1 MHNENSKKIIDTVLV
16 TLPPDSYASEEDISS
31 LAERLRVVFPVD
43 DEEFTSILKTLHYKL
58 PITMDMGS
66 AVIAEDHVSWYYA
79 EKPEITPYYWDRY
92 EKFLIK
98 EENWTPNVTGSLDRV
113 TDRIMDFMGNPKSEG
128 SWKRRGLVMGD
139 VQSGK
144 TSTYTA
150 LSCKAADAGYKL
162 IILLTG
168 TLENLRRQTQERL
181 DSGFVGRES
190 SGILTKKKQNKLI
203 GTGLIDSNRH
213 PGVFTSE
220 KNDFKSNLVNQLGFK
235 VDSHMEPILLV
246 VKKNKRILENLESWL
261 RDYNADVNGVIDTPL
276 LLIDDEADNASVN
289 TTASGQPTAI
299 NTGIRSIL
307 KLFTR
312 STYIGFT
319 ATPFANIFID
329 PESKSKM
336 IDDDLFPRDFIY
348 SLDPPSN
355 YIGAEAIFGNETAGK
370 KVLREIDD
378 AEAHIPTGHK
388 STFIVEDLPQSLETA
403 LLSFILANTIRDLR
417 NEGPSHR
424 SMLVNVSRF
433 TDVQENVAELIDSK
447 LRKIQQDIRHYSQLS
462 EQEANSNPSIA
473 SLFKVWKKEYSK
485 LEFSWNEIRLT
496 LLKAAL
502 PIVVITVNQKKKK
515 GKATLD
521 YKAHKKDGLRVIAVG
536 GNSLS
541 RGLTLEGLCVSYFYR
556 NSQMYDTLM
565 QMGRWFGYREG
576 YSDLCR
582 VWMTG
587 DAIHWYRHIT
597 EATLELR
604 NEIKKMGA
612 DGLTPEEFGL
622 KVRTHPESVIVSV
635 RNLIVTARNKMRT
648 AKEVQ
653 WLVSFSEQGP
663 ETPRIH
669 TNSEII
675 KANANAVERMIN
687 SLKFE
692 GIQQET
698 SKHSDSNTWKGV
710 HKQIIIELLRT
721 FNVHSLNF
729 NFQADSIAAFLEKT
743 NDEMLER
750 WDILLPNG
758 SVKNTEPFCGISY
771 RMQKRRVHSRG
782 NGKYILVS
790 GSSARVGSRGVEK
803 EGIRLEEVAKIDQK
817 AKKENRNPS
826 DKEYR
831 EIRERPLLILH
842 FIKAE
847 IVKGKNVT
855 LEEPLI
861 ALGLSFPRFDDSSDE
876 KKVTYQVNVI
886 KWKELFEEEMD
897 DDELEEE
904 EELEEVLKR

>member
-1 MHNENSKKIIDTVLV
+1 MASENSKRIIDSVLV
-16 TLPPDSYASEEDISS
+16 TLPPDSYASDEDIKS
-31 LAERLRVVFPVD
+31 LAEKLRGVFPVS
-43 DEEFTSILKTLHYKL
+43 DEEFKDILKKLHYKL

-66 AVIAEDHVSWYYA
+66 AVVAENHVSWYYA
-79 EKPEITPYYWDRY
+79 KKPEITPYYWDRY
-92 EKFLIK
+92 EKYLIK
-98 EENWTPNVTGSLDRV
+98 EEDWTPNVTGSLDRV
-113 TDRIMDFMGNPKSEG
+113 TDKIMDFMGNPKSEG

-190 SGILTKKKQNKLI
+190 SGLLSQKKQNKLI

-213 PGVFTSE
+213 PGVFTSV
-220 KNDFKSNLVNQLGFK
+220 KNDFKSNLVNQLGYK
-235 VDSHMEPILLV
+235 VEAHREPTLLV
-246 VKKNKRILENLESWL
+246 VKKNKKILENLEIWL
-261 RDYNADVNGVIDTPL
+261 RDYNADVNGKIDTPL

-312 STYIGFT
+312 STYVGFT

-329 PESKSKM
+329 PESKNDM
-336 IDDDLFPRDFIY
+336 IDDDLFPKDFIY
-348 SLDPPSN
+348 SLDAPSN
-355 YIGAEAIFGNETAGK
+355 YIGANVIFGDETSGK
-370 KVLREIDD
+370 QVLREIDD
-378 AEAHIPTGHK
+378 AEDYIPTPHK
-388 STFIVEDLPQSLETA
+388 SNLIVEDLPKSLEKA

-417 NEGPSHR
+417 NEGPTHR

-433 TDVQENVAELIDSK
+433 TDVQENVADLIDSR
-447 LRKIQQDIRHYSQLS
+447 LRKIQQDIRHYSQLT
-462 EQEANSNPSIA
+462 EEEAHLNSSIA
-473 SLFKVWKKEYSK
+473 SLYEVWKEEYSAV
-485 LEFSWNEIRLT
+485 EFSWNDVRLT

-502 PIVVITVNQKKKK
+502 PIIVMTVNQKKKK

-521 YKAHKKDGLRVIAVG
+521 YKAHKKEGLRVVAVG

-576 YSDLCR
+576 YRELCR
-582 VWMTG
+582 VWMTP

-597 EATLELR
+597 AATKELR
-604 NEIKKMGA
+604 DEIKKMDA

-622 KVRTHPESVIVSV
+622 KVRTHPDSVIVSV

-648 AKEVQ
+648 AKTVE

-663 ETPRIH
+663 ETPRLH
-669 TNSEII
+669 TDPDII

-687 SLKFE
+687 SLRELKISNE
-692 GIQQET
+692 ISE
-698 SKHSDSNTWKGV
+698 HSDSNVWKCV
-710 HKQIIIELLRT
+710 PKQIIIDLLRT

-729 NFQADSIAAFLEKT
+729 NFQAGSIASFLEKT
-743 NDEMLER
+743 SERELES
-750 WDILLPNG
+750 WDIVLPNG
-758 SVKNTEPFCGISY
+758 SIKNTQPFCGIPY

-790 GSSARVGSRGVEK
+790 GSSARVGSRGVER
-803 EGIRLEEVAKIDQK
+803 EGIPVEDVAVIDAI
-817 AKKENRNPS
+817 AKRENKNPS

-831 EIRERPLLILH
+831 KIRKRPLLILH

-847 IVKGKNVT
+847 IVEGKEVT

-861 ALGLSFPRFDDSSDE
+861 ALGLSFPIFDDSNDE
-876 KKVTYQVNVI
+876 KKVTYEVNII

-897 DDELEEE
+897 DDEEEE
-904 EELEEVLKR
+904 EVLEEVLNR

>member
-1 MHNENSKKIIDTVLV
+1 MTSENSKKIIDTVLV
-16 TLPPDSYASEEDISS
+16 TLPPDSYASEEDIRS
-31 LAERLRVVFPVD
+31 LAESLRMVFPVN
-43 DEEFTSILKTLHYKL
+43 DEEFSIILKTLHYKL
-58 PITMDMGS
+58 PITMDMGA
-66 AVIAEDHVSWYYA
+66 AVISEDHVSWYYA

-113 TDRIMDFMGNPKSEG
+113 TDRIMDFMGNPKLEG
-128 SWKRRGLVMGD
+128 TWKRRGLVMGD

-150 LSCKAADAGYKL
+150 LCCKAADAGYKL

-181 DSGFVGRES
+181 DAGFVGRES
-190 SGILTKKKQNKLI
+190 SGMLTRKKQNKLI

-213 PGVFTSE
+213 PGVFTSV
-220 KNDFKSNLVNQLGFK
+220 KNDFKSNLVNQLGYK
-235 VDSHMEPILLV
+235 VESHMEPTLLV

-261 RDYNADVNGVIDTPL
+261 RDYNANVNGKIDTPL

-329 PESKSKM
+329 PESKNDM
-336 IDDDLFPRDFIY
+336 IDDDLFPKDFIY
-348 SLDPPSN
+348 SLDPPTN
-355 YIGAEAIFGNETAGK
+355 YIGAEAIFGDLTVGK
-370 KVLREIDD
+370 KVLRDILD

-388 STFIVEDLPQSLETA
+388 SSLIVEDIPDSLETA
-403 LLSFILANTIRDLR
+403 LLTFILANTIRDLR
-417 NEGPSHR
+417 KEGPSHR

-433 TDVQENVAELIDSK
+433 TDVQENVADLIDAR

-462 EQEANSNPSIA
+462 EEEAFANSSIA
-473 SLFKVWKKEYSK
+473 LLYKVWKKEYSK
-485 LEFSWNEIRLT
+485 AEFSWTEVRQT

-582 VWMTG
+582 VWMTP
-587 DAIHWYRHIT
+587 DAIQWYRHIT

-604 NEIKKMGA
+604 NEIKKMDA

-622 KVRTHPESVIVSV
+622 KVRTHPDSVIVSV

-648 AKEVQ
+648 AREVQ

-663 ETPRIH
+663 ETPRLH
-669 TNSEII
+669 TDPDII
-675 KANANAVERMIN
+675 KANAKAVERMIN
-687 SLKFE
+687 ALKLE
-692 GIQQET
+692 NIHKEA
-698 SKHSDSNTWKGV
+698 SEHSNSNMWKNV
-710 HKQIIIELLRT
+710 PKKIIIDLLRT
-721 FNVHSLNF
+721 FKVHSLNF
-729 NFQADSIAAFLEKT
+729 HFQAESIAKFLERTTEDKL
-743 NDEMLER
+743 DK
-750 WDILLPNG
+750 WDIVLPDG
-758 SVKNTEPFCGISY
+758 SIKNTEPFCGINY
-771 RMQKRRVHSRG
+771 RMQKRSVHSRG

-790 GSSARVGSRGVEK
+790 GASARVGSRGVEK
-803 EGIRLEEVAKIDQK
+803 EGLSVNDVARIDEK
-817 AKKENRNPS
+817 FKKENKNPS

-831 EIRERPLLILH
+831 KVRKRPLLLLH

-847 IVKGKNVT
+847 IVKGKEAA

-861 ALGLSFPRFDDSSDE
+861 ALGLSFPYFDDSNDE

-886 KWKELFEEEMD
+886 KWKELFENEMD
-897 DDELEEE
+897 DDEEEE
-904 EELEEVLKR
+904 EVLEEVLKR